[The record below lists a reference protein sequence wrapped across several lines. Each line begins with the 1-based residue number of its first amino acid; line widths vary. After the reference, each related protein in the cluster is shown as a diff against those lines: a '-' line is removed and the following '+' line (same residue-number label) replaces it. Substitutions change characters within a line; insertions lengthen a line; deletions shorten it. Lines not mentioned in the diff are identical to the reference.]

1 MATHYSDNIVRAEPQ
16 AVDVASP
23 FVIRKISLSDL
34 SVALRLGWEDFQA
47 MPSHAIVLCVIYPV
61 LGLVLFR
68 MVLGYSVL
76 PLLFPL
82 AAGFTLIGPFAAL
95 GLYELSRRRERG
107 EEAAAWD
114 AMHVLRAPSFGA
126 MLELG
131 VLLLILFGTWIAAA
145 DAIYIATFGHAPA
158 ASIPDFATR
167 VLMTREGWSLIIVGC
182 GVGFLFAVLALC
194 VSVVSF
200 PLMLDRHA
208 TAIDAIRTS
217 LRAVMKNPVAMAAW
231 GLIVAVLLVVGSLP
245 FFIGLAV
252 VLPVLGHATWHLYRK
267 VVEPDPNPPE
277 EQPRPPKA
285 GHRYAADFPASLFP
299 WSRERK

>member
-1 MATHYSDNIVRAEPQ
+1 MVTQYFARPKLQIFGVSTA
-16 AVDVASP
+16 
-23 FVIRKISLSDL
+23 FVVRKISLADL
-34 SVALRLGWEDFQA
+34 REALRLGWEDFQA
-47 MPSHAIVLCVIYPV
+47 IPTHAVVLCVIYPV

-68 MVLGYSVL
+68 LAVGYSVL

-107 EEAAAWD
+107 EEAAVWD
-114 AMHVLRAPSFGA
+114 AMQVYRAPSFGA

-131 VLLLILFGTWIAAA
+131 ILLLVLFGTWIAVA
-145 DAIYIATFGHAPA
+145 DGIYIATFGHAPA
-158 ASIPDFATR
+158 ATIPDFARR
-167 VLMTREGWSLIIVGC
+167 VLTTPQGLSLIIIGC
-182 GVGFLFAVLALC
+182 GVGFLFAFVALC

-217 LRAVMKNPVAMAAW
+217 LRVVRENPLAMAVW
-231 GLIVAVLLVVGSLP
+231 GLMVAVLLALGSLP
-245 FFIGLAV
+245 FFVGLAV
-252 VLPVLGHATWHLYRK
+252 VVPVLGHATWHLYRR
-267 VVEPDPNPPE
+267 VVEPDPNPPQE
-277 EQPRPPKA
+277 EPRLPA

-299 WSRERK
+299 WSRER